1 MKNSKR
7 ISRIIKHLDELTE
20 LLDYYSNGRGGKF
33 QVIGE
38 LKALVHEFGQ
48 DEKEHNIR
56 LIQKWKEK
64 HEKQHR

>member
-1 MKNSKR
+1 
-7 ISRIIKHLDELTE
+7 LDELTE
-20 LLDYYSNGRGGKF
+20 LLDYYSNGKGGKF